1 MRPAGVSLKQTSSV
15 NPSLSHILPSDPS
28 APTITNFMFLHR
40 LIFCFALSEAL
51 FVDHLNLRVKDL

>member
-15 NPSLSHILPSDPS
+15 NPSLSHILPS
-28 APTITNFMFLHR
+28 ALTITNFMFLHR
-40 LIFCFALSEAL
+40 MIFCFALNEAL